1 VSKGEVENSIS
12 FGCKFPE
19 EVAHQI
25 GSFHRGITKKTK
37 LKQSVLVRCMSDRL
51 VGMKVVLMREL
62 LRSRREEDNT
72 VSAELKL
79 TDRDGRPSQVSDAY
93 EKNH

>member
-1 VSKGEVENSIS
+1 MHIS
-12 FGCKFPE
+12 R
-19 EVAHQI
+19 
-25 GSFHRGITKKTK
+25 GSCASNRQFSQRYYKKTK